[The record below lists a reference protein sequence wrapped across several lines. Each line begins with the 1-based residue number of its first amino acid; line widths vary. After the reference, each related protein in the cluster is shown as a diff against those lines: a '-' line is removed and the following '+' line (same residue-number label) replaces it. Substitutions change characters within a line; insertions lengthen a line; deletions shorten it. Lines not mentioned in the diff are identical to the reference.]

1 MCVCVCV
8 CVAVYSACKCW
19 FCWIFPVLAD
29 DSDDMQRDTR
39 NDIQI
44 DHDHQA
50 GDHMGTAGDSDIY
63 SQLHLSDVGVVPRSG
78 VQDAQAYQ
86 KALGTAKTSDELSL
100 GVRLFDGWFRN
111 PASQAHQ
118 LMLVS

>member
-1 MCVCVCV
+1 MCVCV